1 MRVCYCGIDN
11 GCTGTIGF
19 IVEDKETGYYK
30 TDFILTPVFSEL
42 SYQKTK
48 VRHITRIDFKTLYN
62 IMKSYKEDCER
73 FVVAIE
79 RPMINST
86 RFDASLSA
94 RASLEAMLIMFNFL
108 DVSYN
113 YIDSKSWQKQ
123 LLPAN
128 LKGSPEQKLA
138 SKDVGCRLFPEH
150 KDLIIKHKDADG
162 ILIALYAKKNL

>member
-1 MRVCYCGIDN
+1 MKICYCGIDN
-11 GCTGTIGF
+11 GVTGTIGF
-19 IVEDKETGYYK
+19 ILEDKETGYYK
-30 TDFILTPVFSEL
+30 TDFICTPTFSEL

-48 VRHITRIDFKTLYN
+48 VKHITRIDFINLYN
-62 IMKSYKEDCER
+62 IMKTYKEECDR

-86 RFDASLSA
+86 RFQASLSA
-94 RASLEAMLIMFNFL
+94 RASLEAMLIIFNLL

-113 YIDSKSWQKQ
+113 YIDSKQWQKQ

-128 LKGSPEQKLA
+128 LKGAPEQKMA

-150 KDLIIKHKDADG
+150 KELITKHKDADG

>member
-1 MRVCYCGIDN
+1 MKTVWVGCDN
-11 GCTGTIGF
+11 GVTGSIAF
-19 IVEDKETGYYK
+19 ITEDKETGYYN
-30 TDFILTPVFSEL
+30 TEFMLTPVFSEL

-48 VRHITRIDFKTLYN
+48 VKHMTRVDFKALYE
-62 IMKSYKEDCER
+62 IMRSHKEDSER

-94 RASLEAMLIMFNFL
+94 RASLEAMLIMFNLL
-108 DVSYN
+108 DISYV
-113 YIDSKSWQKQ
+113 YIDSKAWQKQ

-138 SKDVGCRLFPEH
+138 SRDVGCRLFPEH
-150 KDLIIKHKDADG
+150 KELIMKHKDADG
-162 ILIALYAKKNL
+162 LLIALYAKKNL

>member
-1 MRVCYCGIDN
+1 MKTCYIGIDN
-11 GCTGTIGF
+11 GVTGTIGF
-19 IVEDKETGYYK
+19 ITEDKETGFYETK
-30 TDFILTPVFSEL
+30 FIATPVFSEL

-48 VRHITRIDFKTLYN
+48 VKHMTRIDFKTLYE
-62 IMKSYKEDCER
+62 IMKQYKDSCDR
-73 FVVAIE
+73 IVVAIE

-108 DVSYN
+108 DVSYT
-113 YIDSKSWQKQ
+113 YIDSKQWQKQ

-150 KDLIIKHKDADG
+150 KELITKHKDADG